1 MISTWLSKRSKD
13 RHLAVLH
20 WQNRKADSIQEMRKE
35 MREVALQFV
44 LEPLD
49 TITLDTITRDAITRD
64 ALMVEALRQ
73 TFEDRIFVLKNRRVI
88 HDATVICYPPG
99 PLGEI
104 KVEVAFMAFP
114 GIERVVMDFQI
125 GPVRVDEADAE
136 IGVFYV
142 ETH

>member
-1 MISTWLSKRSKD
+1 MISTWLSQRSKD

-35 MREVALQFV
+35 MREVALLFV

-49 TITLDTITRDAITRD
+49 TITLDTITRD

>member
-49 TITLDTITRDAITRD
+49 TITLDTITRDA
-64 ALMVEALRQ
+64 LMVEALRQ
-73 TFEDRIFVLKNRRVI
+73 TFEDRISVLKNRRVI
-88 HDATVICYPPG
+88 RDATVTCYPRG